1 MTKRTYI
8 LEDELLKKFEQLVPQ
23 GKRGAWIN
31 EAIAQRL
38 EEERKAELRRRM
50 EEFYNDEES
59 QKLYAEIEREWA
71 PLSDELWAH
80 LPEED
85 WPEPAI
91 VFPRGYA
98 AYLAEAEAEAKEK
111 KHGN

>member
-50 EEFYNDEES
+50 DEFFDDEES
-59 QKLYAEIEREWA
+59 LELYAQIDAECAPAADEVWA
-71 PLSDELWAH
+71 Q
-80 LPEED
+80 LPEEN
-85 WPEPAI
+85 WPEPTI
-91 VFPRGYA
+91 VFPDGYA
-98 AYLAEAEAEAKEK
+98 AYLAEAEAEEG
-111 KHGN
+111 HGN